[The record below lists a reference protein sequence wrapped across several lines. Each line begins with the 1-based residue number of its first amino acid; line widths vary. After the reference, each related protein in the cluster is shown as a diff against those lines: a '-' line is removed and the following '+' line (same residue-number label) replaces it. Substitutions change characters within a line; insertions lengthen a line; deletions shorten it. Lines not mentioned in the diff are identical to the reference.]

1 MESAPGALVLNRA
14 DLTVISPPSSHRH
27 IVKWLMG
34 QRHDETCPRLEPGT
48 STGKGTSNCMSET
61 KIDFIP
67 QSYPF
72 WVPVAPRKLPWLPPH
87 EGEGIWRARLAKLTD
102 EAMDDEITGQVS
114 VYPLLGGA

>member
-1 MESAPGALVLNRA
+1 VESAPGALVLNRA

-67 QSYPF
+67 QSYPL

-87 EGEGIWRARLAKLTD
+87 EGEGRCAGARSAN
-102 EAMDDEITGQVS
+102 ES
-114 VYPLLGGA
+114 VALRPDSIRLPE